1 MKYTTST
8 ATTAA
13 NTITPMIIPII
24 FDHKADLEALRAS
37 SWLLAEF
44 TCVFVCVCVCVFS
57 EVRGHFV
64 HCQHYTIV
72 EPSIMCKIK
81 ILGNIQSVA

>member
-44 TCVFVCVCVCVFS
+44 TCVFVCVCVFGS
-57 EVRGHFV
+57 ERSFV